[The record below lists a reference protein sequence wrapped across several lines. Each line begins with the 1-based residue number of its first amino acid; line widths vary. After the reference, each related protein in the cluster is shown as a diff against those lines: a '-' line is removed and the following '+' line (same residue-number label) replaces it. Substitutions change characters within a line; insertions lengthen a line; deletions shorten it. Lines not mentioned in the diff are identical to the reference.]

1 MQPGLPFLTVSLS
14 DHTSRRNMDLYL
26 AVDHEVVGAENVNM
40 SGKFL
45 IKVYEGPYQVGEAP

>member
-1 MQPGLPFLTVSLS
+1 
-14 DHTSRRNMDLYL
+14 MDLYL

-45 IKVYEGPYQVGEAP
+45 ITVYEGPYRVKEVP